1 MLKFLLNRQLD
12 GFAKRYGYD
21 VGYMRAIAA
30 VDPMAMARFGLIK
43 IGRAHV

>member
-1 MLKFLLNRQLD
+1 MLTFLLNRQLD

-30 VDPMAMARFGLIK
+30 VDPMALARFGLINAM
-43 IGRAHV
+43 R